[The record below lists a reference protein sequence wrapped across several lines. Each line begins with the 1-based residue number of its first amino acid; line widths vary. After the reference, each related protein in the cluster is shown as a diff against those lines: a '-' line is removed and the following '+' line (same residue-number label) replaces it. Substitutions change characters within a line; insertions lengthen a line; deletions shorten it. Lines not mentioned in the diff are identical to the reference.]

1 VNTLPE
7 AKVLSG
13 HTVTSASFYWPNQDL
28 TTVSEGKRK
37 GISAHDEGTLQGFM
51 EKAMIQEG

>member
-1 VNTLPE
+1 MNTLPE

-51 EKAMIQEG
+51 EKAVI